1 MDRRSDLDRSDLMTT
16 LAPTTRTATTV
27 GDVLAIVHEA
37 WMEQVAAVLAP
48 ALSEDADF
56 WSRWS
61 VVRFLNDQFNDRFRL
76 ECALLDVLG
85 PLVPDG
91 AARTLAVAR
100 AGLERTMEELGIVGR
115 RRATGLLTARLARR
129 FIDQLALWCVEVEL
143 ATGPIETADLPPE
156 PERLLTSLRLA
167 YLLSE

>member
-1 MDRRSDLDRSDLMTT
+1 MTT
-16 LAPTTRTATTV
+16 LSPTIRTATTV

-48 ALSEDADF
+48 ALSETADF
-56 WSRWS
+56 WTRWS

-76 ECALLDVLG
+76 ECALLDALA

-91 AARTLAVAR
+91 AARTLAAAR

-143 ATGPIETADLPPE
+143 ATGPIEAVDLPPG
-156 PERLLTSLRLA
+156 PERLLFNLQLA
-167 YLLSE
+167 HALAE

>member
-1 MDRRSDLDRSDLMTT
+1 MTT
-16 LAPTTRTATTV
+16 LTPTIRTATTV
-27 GDVLAIVHEA
+27 GDVLAIMHEA
-37 WMEQVAAVLAP
+37 WMEQVAGVLAP

-76 ECALLDVLG
+76 ECALLDALR
-85 PLVPDG
+85 PLVPEG
-91 AARTLAVAR
+91 PARTLAAAR
-100 AGLERTMEELGIVGR
+100 AGLERTVEELGIVGR

-143 ATGPIETADLPPE
+143 ATGPIDTADLPPE
-156 PERLLTSLRLA
+156 PEQLLTSLGIA
-167 YLLSE
+167 HALSE